1 MAARET
7 FSQIMLRFLTWR
19 NPAIKVRYTRLYNL
33 FPFLTRGRHTA
44 TFLRNFYRVCK
55 RLHGMAESEEGLTI
69 GQIGERVRR
78 LARDS
83 SRVGEHLRH
92 LTKRGYLGE
101 FIIRDEGGPGKHR
114 LYHADAA
121 YEAAVLVTLASPDLH
136 PGQMQTLWLDDLVAV
151 CHRKLPEWKAARRK
165 GQTPLL
171 YGISEFNPQ
180 RRENKTKIRAEP
192 PDGKSAVTITIN
204 LTLIW
209 QIVDEA
215 GI

>member
-1 MAARET
+1 MPE
-7 FSQIMLRFLTWR
+7 
-19 NPAIKVRYTRLYNL
+19 
-33 FPFLTRGRHTA
+33 G
-44 TFLRNFYRVCK
+44 
-55 RLHGMAESEEGLTI
+55 EDGLTI

-78 LARDS
+78 LARDP
-83 SRVGEHLRH
+83 SRVSEHLRH
-92 LTKRGYLGE
+92 LTKRGYLGG
-101 FIIRDEGGPGKHR
+101 FIIRDEGGTGKHR
-114 LYHADAA
+114 LYHPDAA
-121 YEAAVLVTLASPDLH
+121 YEAAILVALASPDLH
-136 PGQMQTLWLDDLVAV
+136 PGQMQTLWLDDLVGV
-151 CHRKLPEWKAARRK
+151 CHNKLPEWKAARRK

-192 PDGKSAVTITIN
+192 QPPDGKSAVTITIN